1 MKRFDIS
8 WPMTSPN
15 DAAKRTGKES
25 EEIGE
30 GVEERKI
37 LLYKMR

>member
-1 MKRFDIS
+1 MNRFDIS
-8 WPMTSPN
+8 WPTTRPN

-25 EEIGE
+25 DEIGD

-37 LLYKMR
+37 LLYRIR